1 MEQIRLGQGLLIIC
15 CVFYL
20 IWWGVA
26 FHPSHGD
33 SHTSGIDG
41 ILLLITALFGL
52 AGLTV
57 TMLGIIKTPPKEGLV
72 SEIVIIITGVVTYMV
87 LLYGSRI
94 LLHRQVTSELF
105 LIIGWAMLE
114 VASINRSFAWEMVT
128 VNQVALFLVIVAA
141 AAILSLYFYLQYYR
155 VKPMV
160 GYIYGM
166 IPLITEAISMGI
178 FEYLICVGSKLN
190 V

>member
-1 MEQIRLGQGLLIIC
+1 MEQIRLGQGLLIVC

-33 SHTSGIDG
+33 SHASGMDG
-41 ILLLITALFGL
+41 ILLLVTALFGL
-52 AGLTV
+52 AGLAV
-57 TMLGIIKTPPKEGLV
+57 NMLGIIKPPPKEGLI
-72 SEIVIIITGVVTYMV
+72 SGIVIIISGVLIYVV
-87 LLYGSRI
+87 LLFGSGKI
-94 LLHRQVTSELF
+94 LHRQVTSELF
-105 LIIGWAMLE
+105 LIIGWSMLE
-114 VASINRSFAWEMVT
+114 VASINRSFAWEKVT
-128 VNQVALFLVIVAA
+128 VNQVVVFLVLVAV

-166 IPLITEAISMGI
+166 IPLITEAISMVI
-178 FEYLICVGSKLN
+178 FEFLTR
-190 V
+190 

>member
-1 MEQIRLGQGLLIIC
+1 MEQIRLGQGLLIVC

-33 SHTSGIDG
+33 SHTSGMDG
-41 ILLLITALFGL
+41 ILLLVTALFGL
-52 AGLTV
+52 AGLAIN
-57 TMLGIIKTPPKEGLV
+57 MLGIVKSPSKEGLI
-72 SEIVIIITGVVTYMV
+72 SGIVIIISGVVTYMV
-87 LLYGSRI
+87 LFFGSGMI
-94 LLHRQVTSELF
+94 LHRQVTSELF
-105 LIIGWAMLE
+105 LIIGWSMLE
-114 VASINRSFAWEMVT
+114 VASINRSFAWEKVT
-128 VNQVALFLVIVAA
+128 VNQVVAFLVIVAV

-166 IPLITEAISMGI
+166 IPLITEAISMVV
-178 FEYLICVGSKLN
+178 FEFLTR
-190 V
+190 